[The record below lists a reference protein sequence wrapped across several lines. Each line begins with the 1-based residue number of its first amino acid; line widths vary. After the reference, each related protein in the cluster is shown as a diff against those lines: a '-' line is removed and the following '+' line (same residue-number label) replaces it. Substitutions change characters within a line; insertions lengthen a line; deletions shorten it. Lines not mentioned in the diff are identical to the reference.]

1 MALSL
6 TDSTT
11 EEYRAVYVTID
22 SVEVR
27 SGEDD
32 DWQVV
37 ATPAATY
44 NLLELVN
51 GVLEPLGLDSLPAGA
66 YGQVRLMIGVAADS
80 GMNILGEDHPFA
92 NYVVTQSDDVH
103 ELKVPSG
110 YQTGLKI
117 VKGFTVNENQTTE
130 LILDFD
136 AASSVVK
143 AGASGNY
150 LLKPTIKILSTVEY
164 ARAEGTVSDPATI
177 PASLLEGAFVSAQA
191 TTPDAADA
199 FDQVSLAAGTVTDTG
214 GGYSLFLDPGAYNVV
229 ATKSGYMPACT
240 SLELLSG
247 DLATLDF
254 SLSEIDPGSL
264 IDVSVSLAM
273 AEAPSDASA
282 SVHVRQQLDCGEGS
296 PFVVVKAFALG
307 DAGGYELSLAA
318 GTYQFIVAADGYET
332 ATYDVVVGTE
342 AITQDLSL
350 Q

>member
-66 YGQVRLMIGVAADS
+66 YGQVRLMIGVAAYS

-117 VKGFTVNENQTTE
+117 VKGFTINENQTTE

-177 PASLLEGAFVSAQA
+177 PASLLEGAFVSAQT

-254 SLSEIDPGSL
+254 SLSKIDPGSL
-264 IDVSVSLAM
+264 IDVSGSLAM

-282 SVHVRQQLDCGEGS
+282 SVHVRQQLDCGESS